1 MRTQIDKLRLR
12 QTTPEKTQQRPMDE
26 KYMSILDKDI
36 MMEENNASK
45 KVDKKKIFTTDVVKE
60 CHEATRNFIKELLPM
75 IHDSI
80 IEQIGKI
87 VKENL
92 KKIETIQLDQS
103 ESIVNLVATLDEIN
117 NNNEIKN
124 LSLEESPAREENIVK
139 VIENKNNKEKSIIK
153 ENNQVEMP
161 SASNWRG
168 NHGRRNG
175 RNFYNKERFR
185 HDARHSACNCH
196 YENFHGRRGRSY
208 RGRN

>member
-1 MRTQIDKLRLR
+1 
-12 QTTPEKTQQRPMDE
+12 
-26 KYMSILDKDI
+26 
-36 MMEENNASK
+36 MEENNASK

-80 IEQIGKI
+80 IEQIEKI
-87 VKENL
+87 
-92 KKIETIQLDQS
+92 KIETIQLDQS

-124 LSLEESPAREENIVK
+124 LSLEESPAREENI
-139 VIENKNNKEKSIIK
+139 

-175 RNFYNKERFR
+175 RNFYNKERFDMMLVILLATATMKTFTDDVAVHTEAERFR